1 VNAPP
6 DQVLTAKKEF
16 IEKNGLVVWR
26 FSDHWRLR
34 KPGPLIQGLSETMG
48 WTKNQASGDPSH
60 FALQAISL
68 DELARTRRA
77 GVVVP
82 TAISIAPAIAEA
94 RRARLIIVVLPNFS
108 VATGTFPA
116 RPLPMPALA
125 AENTSRCGRRPEQM
139 LLARQR
145 QLLPWN
151 RGSLASTAKNG

>member
-1 VNAPP
+1 MLLKICTVFMVTSVSA
-6 DQVLTAKKEF
+6 A
-16 IEKNGLVVWR
+16 
-26 FSDHWRLR
+26 
-34 KPGPLIQGLSETMG
+34 
-48 WTKNQASGDPSH
+48 
-60 FALQAISL
+60 
-68 DELARTRRA
+68 A

-108 VATGTFPA
+108 VATGTFPV
-116 RPLPMPALA
+116 RPLPMPDLA